1 MPTLDQA
8 KAHLRVDHTH
18 EDALIQSM
26 IDAATQSVA
35 NHLDMHVDDM
45 EDYID
50 MPAPVA
56 AAILLRVAD
65 LFENREAVNDRPYSK
80 NPTFEALLNPYRSLS
95 A

>member
-1 MPTLDQA
+1 MPTLEQA

-65 LFENREAVNDRPYSK
+65 LYENREAVTDRSLYD
-80 NPTFEALLNPYRSLS
+80 NPTFARLLAPYRSLS
-95 A
+95 V

>member
-1 MPTLDQA
+1 MINLAEA
-8 KAHLRVDHTH
+8 KLHLRVDHSE

-56 AAILLRVAD
+56 AAILLRVGD
-65 LFENREAVNDRPYSK
+65 LYENREAVQDRSLYD
-80 NPTFEALLNPYRSLS
+80 NPTFARLLAPYRSLS

>member
-1 MPTLDQA
+1 MINLAEA
-8 KAHLRVDHTH
+8 KLHLRVDHSE

-35 NHLDMHVDDM
+35 NHLDMHADDM

-65 LFENREAVNDRPYSK
+65 LFENREAVNDRPLYE
-80 NPTFEALLNPYRSLS
+80 NPTFARLLAPYRSLS
-95 A
+95 V

>member
-1 MPTLDQA
+1 MINLAEA
-8 KAHLRVDHTH
+8 KLHLRVDHSE

-56 AAILLRVAD
+56 AAILLRVGD
-65 LFENREAVNDRPYSK
+65 LFENREAVQDRSLYD
-80 NPTFEALLNPYRSLS
+80 NPTFARLLAPYRSLS
-95 A
+95 V

>member
-1 MPTLDQA
+1 MPTLEQA

-26 IDAATQSVA
+26 IQAATYSVA
-35 NHLDMHVDDM
+35 DYLGMAHEDM
-45 EDYID
+45 ELLAP
-50 MPAPVA
+50 PAPVE

-95 A
+95 V

>member
-1 MPTLDQA
+1 MPTLEQA

-35 NHLDMHVDDM
+35 NHLDMHADDM

-65 LFENREAVNDRPYSK
+65 LFENREAANDRPYSK

-95 A
+95 V